1 MPKTPA
7 RSPLDAADQRL
18 RRWRNS
24 PLLRKRLPGGSHIFL
39 IKKMDPFTYKML
51 SEQDK
56 VNVFEQLVK
65 ANGWDK
71 NLP

>member
-1 MPKTPA
+1 M
-7 RSPLDAADQRL
+7 
-18 RRWRNS
+18 
-24 PLLRKRLPGGSHIFL
+24 H
-39 IKKMDPFTYKML
+39 PFTYKML